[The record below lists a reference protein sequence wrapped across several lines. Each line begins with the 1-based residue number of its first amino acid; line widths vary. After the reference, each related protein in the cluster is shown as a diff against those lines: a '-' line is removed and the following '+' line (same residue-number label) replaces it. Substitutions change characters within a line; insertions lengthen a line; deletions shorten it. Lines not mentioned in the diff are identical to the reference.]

1 MTSEQQM
8 LDLELPQRYRPNT
21 ISGLCEATGWED
33 WRLLWP
39 DIENWPVSTAVKN
52 IHSSFSATE
61 IKRLYWS
68 FKSECP
74 SGLVNQETFHEI
86 YSKFFP
92 VGGKPH
98 IHIRISLCPCSRSSF
113 PLLCRACKKPSKI
126 SQWQSRRRPL
136 LALSHWSHL
145 HYAKQAPKHGN

>member
-1 MTSEQQM
+1 MASF
-8 LDLELPQRYRPNT
+8 
-21 ISGLCEATGWED
+21 S
-33 WRLLWP
+33 
-39 DIENWPVSTAVKN
+39 SVKN

-113 PLLCRACKKPSKI
+113 LYCEYIFKRTFTKI
-126 SQWQSRRRPL
+126 EVLRRRPL
-136 LALSHWSHL
+136 FKCAFHTQETTQVLTLDVIVDVKLRREHKSHKEGTGSFKTL
-145 HYAKQAPKHGN
+145 C